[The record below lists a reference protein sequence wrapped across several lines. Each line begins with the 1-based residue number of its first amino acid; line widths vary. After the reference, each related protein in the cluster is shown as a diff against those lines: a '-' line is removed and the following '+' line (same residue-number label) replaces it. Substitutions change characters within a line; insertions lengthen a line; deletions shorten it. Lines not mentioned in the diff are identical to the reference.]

1 MLGCGEDRGQACDT
15 GRHQNEFLR
24 LRPVSQILA
33 SASST
38 HLRRSQ
44 PMAYSHMRT
53 HESICSW
60 TYMFCAKWTNRYA
73 RGRPP
78 LSGTSLQSWALR
90 ENDRRCVVCGC
101 CVSAYFSISSILPLA
116 ERRVHKMAPTD
127 SISIFAEGTF
137 EEQVCAP
144 GRGSNLGLTETHLD

>member
-15 GRHQNEFLR
+15 GRHQNEFPR

-33 SASST
+33 SASSA

-60 TYMFCAKWTNRYA
+60 AYMFCAKWTNRYA

-78 LSGTSLQSWALR
+78 LVFSHGRFARTIADALFADVVSPRTSQFRASSPLPSAECTKWPRQTQYLSSQRAPSR
-90 ENDRRCVVCGC
+90 SRCV
-101 CVSAYFSISSILPLA
+101 LLA
-116 ERRVHKMAPTD
+116 MVQ
-127 SISIFAEGTF
+127 IWG
-137 EEQVCAP
+137 
-144 GRGSNLGLTETHLD
+144 